1 MKKIIIALFL
11 IINSFANAEVI
22 KELEISGNK
31 RISEETIKVYG
42 EIEINKD
49 YNNFELDNILKNLYS
64 TNFFEDVKINLSNG
78 VLKISLIEYP
88 VINAIQIFG
97 EDAKKVKKAI
107 LERMALKEKGPF
119 IRTNLSSDINII
131 KRAYAGLGFNFVEV
145 ETKYEEFSE
154 NRVNLIINI
163 IKGAKTK
170 IHQINFIGDKKIRDR
185 RLRDVIA
192 SEEHKFWKFISKN
205 VYYSETN
212 VELDKRLLKNYYKS
226 EGYYDVQ
233 ILSSNAVVSGDK
245 TSLIYNI
252 NAGNRYKITKI
263 FTDIDPVFDKQVFLP
278 LEKDF
283 KKNIG
288 KYYSPFAVK
297 KLLESLDILIADAD
311 LQFVEHSVN
320 EIIEDGSIQLKI
332 NIFEGAKSLVERIN
346 IKGNTVTNENV
357 VRSTLT
363 IDEGDP
369 FNNLKLDKSISD
381 LKSKDIFAEVKKNV
395 SEGSSKDLK
404 VIDITVEEKPTGEI
418 SAGAGIG
425 TDGGSFAFEVKENN
439 WLGEGINLSTF
450 IDASKETLRGG
461 INVQNPNY
469 KFSGNALNYQISTSK
484 NEKPDSGFSNNVI
497 TTGIGTTFE
506 QYRDIYLA
514 PSITLEFDDL
524 EVDDTASKGL
534 KSQAGQFSDLSFKYG
549 ITSDKRD
556 RSFMPRS
563 GHIVGFIQSLPMYS
577 DVPVIGNTLDIK
589 KYNSFGPNVVGAFK
603 FFASSVNGLD
613 EDVRLS
619 RRLSIPSSRLRG
631 FSRGKIGPKDGVD
644 YIGGNYATAVNLETA
659 LPNLLPESSRIDVGL
674 FLDAGNLWHVDYSN
688 DIDDSN
694 KIRSSIGSNISWIS
708 PVGPMSFVF
717 SKNITKADTDRTEGF
732 TFRLGTTF

>member
-1 MKKIIIALFL
+1 MKKLVLVLYLVIY
-11 IINSFANAEVI
+11 SFANAEIV
-22 KELEISGNK
+22 KKLEVEGNK

-49 YNNFELDNILKNLYS
+49 YDSVGLDNILKNLYS
-64 TNFFEDVKINLSNG
+64 TNFFEDVKIKLSNG
-78 VLKISLIEYP
+78 VLKISLVEYP

-97 EDAKKVKKAI
+97 EEAKKIKKAI
-107 LERMALKEKGPF
+107 LDRMALKEKGPF
-119 IRTNLSSDINII
+119 IRTNLSNDINII

-154 NRVNLIINI
+154 NRINLIINI
-163 IKGAKTK
+163 KKGQKTK
-170 IHQINFIGDKKIRDR
+170 IHQISFSGDKKIRDR

-205 VYYSETN
+205 VYYSESN
-212 VELDKRLLKNYYKS
+212 VELDKRLLKNYFKS

-233 ILSSNAVVSGDK
+233 VISSNAVVSGDK

-252 NAGNRYKITKI
+252 NAGTRYKITKV
-263 FTDIDPVFDKQVFLP
+263 FTDIDPVFNKSVFLP

-283 KKNIG
+283 KKAVG
-288 KYYSPFAVK
+288 QYYSPFAVK
-297 KLLESLDILIADAD
+297 KLLESLDELITNAD

-320 EIIEDGSIQLKI
+320 EIIEDESIKIKI
-332 NIFEGAKSLVERIN
+332 NIFEGTKSLVERIN
-346 IKGNTVTNENV
+346 IRGNTITNENV
-357 VRSTLT
+357 IRSSLT

-369 FNNLKLDKSISD
+369 FNNLKLDKSVSE
-381 LKSKDIFAEVKKNV
+381 LKSRDIFAEVKKSV

-404 VIDITVEEKPTGEI
+404 VIDISVEEKPTGEI

-439 WLGEGINLSTF
+439 WLGEGINVSTF
-450 IDASKETLRGG
+450 VDVSEETLKGG
-461 INVQNPNY
+461 INVKNPNY
-469 KFSGNALNYQISTSK
+469 NLTGNALNYHVSSSK

-497 TTGIGTTFE
+497 STGLGTTFE
-506 QYRDIYLA
+506 QYRDIYVS
-514 PSITLEFDDL
+514 PSLTLDFDDL
-524 EVDDTASKGL
+524 EVDSTASKGL
-534 KSQAGQFSDLSFKYG
+534 KSQAGQFTDLSFVYG
-549 ITSDKRD
+549 ISSDKRD
-556 RSFMPRS
+556 RAFMPRS
-563 GHIVGFIQSLPMYS
+563 GHITGFTQSLPIYA
-577 DVPVIGNTLDIK
+577 DVPVIGNTFNYK
-589 KYNSFGPNVVGAFK
+589 KYNSFGPNIVGAFK
-603 FFASSVNGLD
+603 FYASSVNGFD

-619 RRLSIPSSRLRG
+619 RRISIPSSRLRG

-644 YIGGNYATAVNLETA
+644 YVGGNYATAVNFETA
-659 LPNLLPESSRIDVGL
+659 LPNLLPESSRVDVGL
-674 FLDAGNLWHVDYSN
+674 FLDAGNLWHVDYSD

-708 PVGPMSFVF
+708 PIGPMSFVF

>member
-1 MKKIIIALFL
+1 MKKLVLVLYLVIY
-11 IINSFANAEVI
+11 SFANAEIV
-22 KELEISGNK
+22 KKLEVEGNK

-49 YNNFELDNILKNLYS
+49 YDSVGLDNILKNLYS
-64 TNFFEDVKINLSNG
+64 TNFFEDVKIKLSNG
-78 VLKISLIEYP
+78 VLKISLVEYP

-97 EDAKKVKKAI
+97 EEAKKINKAI
-107 LERMALKEKGPF
+107 LDRMALKEKGPF
-119 IRTNLSSDINII
+119 IRTNLSNDINII

-154 NRVNLIINI
+154 NRINLIINI
-163 IKGAKTK
+163 KKGQKTK
-170 IHQINFIGDKKIRDR
+170 IHQISFIGDKKIRDR

-205 VYYSETN
+205 VYYSESN
-212 VELDKRLLKNYYKS
+212 VELDKRLLKNYFKS

-233 ILSSNAVVSGDK
+233 VISSNAVVSGDK

-252 NAGNRYKITKI
+252 NAGTRYKITKV
-263 FTDIDPVFDKQVFLP
+263 FTDIDPVFNKSVFLP

-283 KKNIG
+283 KKAVG
-288 KYYSPFAVK
+288 QYYSPFAVK
-297 KLLESLDILIADAD
+297 KLLESLDELITNAD

-320 EIIEDGSIQLKI
+320 EIIEDESIKIKI
-332 NIFEGAKSLVERIN
+332 NIFEGTKSLVERIN
-346 IKGNTVTNENV
+346 IRGNTITNENV
-357 VRSTLT
+357 IRSSLT

-369 FNNLKLDKSISD
+369 FNNLKLDKSVSE
-381 LKSKDIFAEVKKNV
+381 LKSRDIFAEVKKSV

-404 VIDITVEEKPTGEI
+404 VIDISVEEKPTGEI

-439 WLGEGINLSTF
+439 WLGEGINVSTF
-450 IDASKETLRGG
+450 VDVSEETLKGG
-461 INVQNPNY
+461 INVKNPNY
-469 KFSGNALNYQISTSK
+469 NLTGNALNYHVSSSK

-497 TTGIGTTFE
+497 STGLGTTFE
-506 QYRDIYLA
+506 QYRDIYVS
-514 PSITLEFDDL
+514 PSLTLDFDDL
-524 EVDDTASKGL
+524 EVDSTASKGL
-534 KSQAGQFSDLSFKYG
+534 KSQAGQFTDLSFVYG
-549 ITSDKRD
+549 ISSDKRD
-556 RSFMPRS
+556 RAFMPRS
-563 GHIVGFIQSLPMYS
+563 GHITGFTQSLPIYA
-577 DVPVIGNTLDIK
+577 DVPVIGNTFNYK
-589 KYNSFGPNVVGAFK
+589 KYNSFGPNIVGAFK
-603 FFASSVNGLD
+603 FYASSVNGFD

-619 RRLSIPSSRLRG
+619 RRISIPSSRLRG

-644 YIGGNYATAVNLETA
+644 YVGGNYATAVNFETA
-659 LPNLLPESSRIDVGL
+659 LPNLLPESSRVDVGL
-674 FLDAGNLWHVDYSN
+674 FLDAGNLWHVDYSD

-708 PVGPMSFVF
+708 PIGPMSFVF

>member
-1 MKKIIIALFL
+1 MKKLVLVLYLVIY
-11 IINSFANAEVI
+11 SFANAEIV
-22 KELEISGNK
+22 KKLEVEGNK

-49 YNNFELDNILKNLYS
+49 YDSVGLDNILKNLYS
-64 TNFFEDVKINLSNG
+64 TNFFEDVKIKLSNG
-78 VLKISLIEYP
+78 VLKISLVEYP

-97 EDAKKVKKAI
+97 EEAKKIKKAI
-107 LERMALKEKGPF
+107 LDRMALKEKGPF
-119 IRTNLSSDINII
+119 IRTNLSNDINII

-154 NRVNLIINI
+154 NRINLIINI
-163 IKGAKTK
+163 KKGQKTK
-170 IHQINFIGDKKIRDR
+170 IHQISFIGDKKIRDR

-205 VYYSETN
+205 VYYSESN
-212 VELDKRLLKNYYKS
+212 VELDKRLLKNYFKS

-233 ILSSNAVVSGDK
+233 VISSNAVVSGDK

-252 NAGNRYKITKI
+252 NAGTRYKITKV
-263 FTDIDPVFDKQVFLP
+263 FTDIDPVFNKSVFLP

-283 KKNIG
+283 KKAVG
-288 KYYSPFAVK
+288 QYYSPFAVK
-297 KLLESLDILIADAD
+297 KLLESLDELITNAD

-320 EIIEDGSIQLKI
+320 EIIEDESIKIKI
-332 NIFEGAKSLVERIN
+332 NIFEGTKSLVERIN
-346 IKGNTVTNENV
+346 IRGNTITNENV
-357 VRSTLT
+357 IRSSLT

-369 FNNLKLDKSISD
+369 FNNLKLDKSVSE
-381 LKSKDIFAEVKKNV
+381 LKSRDIFAEVKKSV

-404 VIDITVEEKPTGEI
+404 VIDISVEEKPTGEI

-439 WLGEGINLSTF
+439 WLGEGINVSTF
-450 IDASKETLRGG
+450 VDVSEETLKGG
-461 INVQNPNY
+461 INVKNPNY
-469 KFSGNALNYQISTSK
+469 NLTGNALNYHVSSSK

-497 TTGIGTTFE
+497 STGLGTTFE
-506 QYRDIYLA
+506 QYRDIYVS
-514 PSITLEFDDL
+514 PSLTLDFDDL
-524 EVDDTASKGL
+524 EVDSTASKGL
-534 KSQAGQFSDLSFKYG
+534 KSQAGQFTDLSFVYG
-549 ITSDKRD
+549 ISSDKRD
-556 RSFMPRS
+556 RAFMPRS
-563 GHIVGFIQSLPMYS
+563 GHITGFTQSLPIYA
-577 DVPVIGNTLDIK
+577 DVPVIGNTFNYK
-589 KYNSFGPNVVGAFK
+589 KYNSFGPNIVGAFK
-603 FFASSVNGLD
+603 FYASSVNGFD

-619 RRLSIPSSRLRG
+619 RRISIPSSRLRG

-644 YIGGNYATAVNLETA
+644 YVGGNYATAVNFETA
-659 LPNLLPESSRIDVGL
+659 LPNLLPESSRVDVGL
-674 FLDAGNLWHVDYSN
+674 FLDAGNLWHVDYSD

-708 PVGPMSFVF
+708 PIGPMSFVF